1 MDRYETFATWIF
13 IVFGA
18 LIIAGLMAFAI
29 TTADKPAFLFALAS
43 ACAAFFLGFAVIFDQ
58 PRLYGLDPVCVGS
71 ADRGLDH
78 CHRHLTIF
86 PLPS

>member
-29 TTADKPAFLFALAS
+29 STADKPAFLFAFAA
-43 ACAAFFLGFAVIFDQ
+43 ACSAFFLGFAVIFDR
-58 PRLYGLDPVCVGS
+58 PRLYGLLLFASFVLIAGS
-71 ADRGLDH
+71 VTAIV
-78 CHRHLTIF
+78 T
-86 PLPS
+86 

>member
-29 TTADKPAFLFALAS
+29 TTGDKPAFLFALAS

-58 PRLYGLDPVCVGS
+58 PRLSGLILFVSVALIAGS
-71 ADRGLDH
+71 ITAIV
-78 CHRHLTIF
+78 T
-86 PLPS
+86 

>member
-18 LIIAGLMAFAI
+18 LIIGGLMAFAI
-29 TTADKPAFLFALAS
+29 TTGDKSAFLCSLAS

-58 PRLYGLDPVCVGS
+58 PRLYGLILFASVALIAASITAIV
-71 ADRGLDH
+71 
-78 CHRHLTIF
+78 T
-86 PLPS
+86 

>member
-29 TTADKPAFLFALAS
+29 TTEDKPAFLFALAS

-58 PRLYGLDPVCVGS
+58 PRLYGLILFVSVALIAGS
-71 ADRGLDH
+71 ITAIV
-78 CHRHLTIF
+78 T
-86 PLPS
+86 